1 MNIMPQLA
9 RPARIISSTVVAAA
23 VAGSFMLPVAPT
35 AEAQDAAAAAA
46 AAAAAS
52 IPGSPQLPD
61 TDQLTE
67 QAKDAALKHPL
78 VNNALKNQSSTP
90 EPDNEES
97 TNPECAPIVLVAV
110 PGTFETNRDHNPNEP
125 VGTLSELT
133 EPARAA
139 MGGQLSETY
148 INYAA
153 DAGVSGTAYAKSIQ
167 NGATKTLKTI
177 EDVQNRCDGSRVFLT
192 GFSQGADVAGDVAT
206 MIGQKQTNIRPET
219 MAGVVLFSDPS
230 RTENTNHIAGTSQPV
245 PHLPST
251 SGKESE
257 GEDDGASLGQRLND
271 LLTSG
276 VAESLMNGSLAED
289 KSKSTEETQAPATT
303 TPAQAGDESK
313 PTESVENN
321 ALDGNQVKRTGGISL
336 SEDNV
341 SILAAGEGTMIVA
354 ADEEEAEGQE
364 EVQESAVSVQ
374 NTVSDLYRDGK
385 CGSLT
390 FLDCYGEYLDNPEK
404 IETKADVVRVPEN
417 LPPGNLIETSCVN
430 SRVDACKFAD
440 PQESLPQVPTQQV
453 AADNQSLNDG
463 ANPALRSDDGADAAE
478 SKGSDTSGEP
488 TDEAPGDSGVPG
500 ADIDGVDDAE
510 PGSAATS
517 GDRAPAPRGST
528 GTPTEI
534 GGDSG
539 VGESTG
545 SDRASTG
552 AGSPTGAT
560 GGGASDARAT
570 SPSTGET
577 SQRGNT
583 GETSQRG
590 NMGDSRT
597 GTDAGAG
604 KEKEEAPSTQRGY
617 SAGGAGAPQ
626 AGDAP
631 DEDNANNSTGSRA
644 PQAGDSSGQTS
655 NNPGAGRV
663 EKSQSEDRDSA
674 DSTQESGRNYGA
686 GAGDT
691 SKPKDSNDSAVSA
704 GEAAKPT
711 TGDSRSQAGEE
722 NKPTES
728 SQPSQRSEPTT
739 TQRSDRDQA
748 GGQSREQAE
757 SQSQR
762 GGGSSNLVGRGEPLE
777 ELEPITM
784 AAVAGGGVAGQR
796 DEDFGQLKGAV
807 VSMCV
812 PGDIVCSLPENSQ
825 LARDLVAVGEKVTT
839 NLSGVAK
846 AALAGDTRMGGLMAV
861 EATSLVFD
869 LSGLPPL
876 KLSGDSIM
884 ALVALVSGA
893 AMIHAGDPTGQ
904 GAALIA
910 ATIPKLPQVLPE
922 LYEQIKDIPAI
933 IEALPDAADN
943 FAHNLGLD
951 QILDRLS
958 EGYKAAGINDLTD
971 LVTMPTAAIG
981 ASIDLLNDNSGLME
995 MATNPDYLKAG
1006 AHSTQGF
1013 RGTIITEDGT
1023 NAGDWYG
1030 EYLSAVGTRVHA

>member
-67 QAKDAALKHPL
+67 QAKDLALKHPL

-110 PGTFETNRDHNPNEP
+110 PGTFETNRDHDPNEP

-257 GEDDGASLGQRLND
+257 GEGDDASLGQQLDD

-276 VAESLMNGSLAED
+276 VSESLMNGSLAED
-289 KSKSTEETQAPATT
+289 ESKSTEETQAPATT

-341 SILAAGEGTMIVA
+341 SVLAAGEGAMIVA
-354 ADEEEAEGQE
+354 ADEEEAEGQK
-364 EVQESAVSVQ
+364 EVPESAVAVQ
-374 NTVSDLYRDGK
+374 NTVSNLYREGK

-404 IETKADVVRVPEN
+404 IETNADVVRVPEN

-430 SRVDACKFAD
+430 SRVDACKYTD

-463 ANPALRSDDGADAAE
+463 ANPALRSGDGADSAGADAAE
-478 SKGSDTSGEP
+478 SKEQDISGEP
-488 TDEAPGDSGVPG
+488 TDETPGDSETPG
-500 ADIDGVDDAE
+500 AETGGVDDAE
-510 PGSAATS
+510 PGSTA
-517 GDRAPAPRGST
+517 
-528 GTPTEI
+528 
-534 GGDSG
+534 
-539 VGESTG
+539 TG

-570 SPSTGET
+570 APS
-577 SQRGNT
+577 T

-604 KEKEEAPSTQRGY
+604 KEKEEAPSVQRGY
-617 SAGGAGAPQ
+617 SAGDAGARQ

-631 DEDNANNSTGSRA
+631 DEDNADN
-644 PQAGDSSGQTS
+644 
-655 NNPGAGRV
+655 
-663 EKSQSEDRDSA
+663 
-674 DSTQESGRNYGA
+674 STQESSRNYGA

-711 TGDSRSQAGEE
+711 TGDSRTQAGEE

-757 SQSQR
+757 SNSQR
-762 GGGSSNLVGRGEPLE
+762 GGGSSNLVGHGEPLE

-784 AAVAGGGVAGQR
+784 SAVAGGGVAGQR
-796 DEDFGQLKGAV
+796 EEDFGQLKGAV

-846 AALAGDTRMGGLMAV
+846 SALAGDTRMGGLMAV

-869 LSGLPPL
+869 MSGLPPL
-876 KLSGDSIM
+876 KLSGESIM

-933 IEALPDAADN
+933 IEALPGAADN

-971 LVTMPTAAIG
+971 LATMPTAAIG
-981 ASIDLLNDNSGLME
+981 ASIDLLNENSGLME

-1030 EYLSAVGTRVHA
+1030 DYLSAVGTRVHS